1 MAAKPKPLWKP
12 TKKRVEHSNIKA
24 FITHVNNKN
33 IQKKHWVKIN
43 SSHDLYDWSIQESAH
58 FWGEIWTFCD
68 IKATR
73 KGKKVLLAS
82 NKMSGAQ
89 WFPDA
94 RLNYAQN
101 LLVRNDDHE
110 AIVFQG
116 EDRVSNRLTYAQLQD
131 AVSIT
136 AQALRLEGVRK
147 GDRVAAFL
155 PNLPDT
161 IIFMLAATSIGAI
174 WSSCSPDFGTQGV
187 LDRFGQI
194 EPKILIGVD
203 GYFYNGK
210 EIDTLAKLGEIAHSL
225 KTVKKVIVVP
235 YTKSRSDITMIRNAV
250 HLSDFVGRLTPKRIQ
265 FEQVPF
271 NHPLFIMFSSG
282 TTGVPKCIVHGHGGT
297 LLQHLKEHK
306 LHTDLKESDRFFYF
320 TTCGWMMWNWLVSG
334 LATGATLLLYDGAP
348 TYPDANTLFDF
359 AVREKMT
366 IFGTSAKY
374 IDAINKMGAHP
385 AKTHN
390 LRHLKTMTS
399 TGSPLSPE
407 SFDFVYR
414 KIKKDLLLSSISGGT
429 DIVSCFVLGDPTLP
443 VYRGEIQRRGFG
455 LDVQVFDDE
464 GKPVINEKGELVCTQ
479 PFPSM
484 PIGFWN
490 DKGNRKYHDAYF
502 ARFKNVWCHGDFI
515 ELTDRGTLV
524 IYGRSDAILN
534 PGGVRIGTAEI
545 YRQVEKLDSV
555 VESIVVGQDW
565 DGDTRV
571 VLFVRLRDGL
581 RLTASVE
588 ADIKKMIRANATP
601 RHVPAKILQ
610 VADIPR
616 TKSGKIVEL
625 AVRNVVHGE
634 PVKNVEALANPEA
647 LEHFKNRIELRS

>member
-43 SSHDLYDWSIQESAH
+43 SSHDLYDWSIQELAH
-58 FWGEIWTFCD
+58 FWSEIWTFCD
-68 IKATR
+68 IKAKR
-73 KGKKVLLAS
+73 KGKKVLQAS
-82 NKMSGAQ
+82 NKMPGAQ

-110 AIVFQG
+110 ALVFQG

-235 YTKSRSDITMIRNAV
+235 YTKSRPDITMIRNAV

-334 LATGATLLLYDGAP
+334 LASGATLLLYDGAP

-385 AKTHN
+385 ANTHN

-601 RHVPAKILQ
+601 RHVPAKILK